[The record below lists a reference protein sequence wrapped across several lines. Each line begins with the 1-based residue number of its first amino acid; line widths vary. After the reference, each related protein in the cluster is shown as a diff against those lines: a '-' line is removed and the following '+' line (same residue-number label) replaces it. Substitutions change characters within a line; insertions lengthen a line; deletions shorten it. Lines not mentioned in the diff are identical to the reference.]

1 MINEEIRNRIKV
13 AAAAYAYEVMN
24 DPIMSDAAYDALA
37 LKIQP
42 EVKTG
47 NDVLDNFFATKY
59 DPNTG
64 SWVHQHPDIGSL
76 KRVLAFW
83 RAGLAWKALEKAT
96 KDMGQTMAECDCKK
110 QDVCQ
115 SLGYCEAEDEN
126 P

>member
-24 DPIMSDAAYDALA
+24 DPIISDAAYDALA
-37 LKIQP
+37 LKIRP

-59 DPNTG
+59 NPNTG
-64 SWVHQHPDIGSL
+64 SWVHQHPNIEGL
-76 KRVLAFW
+76 KRVLALG
-83 RAGLAWKALEKAT
+83 RAGKAFKKAT

-115 SLGYCEAEDEN
+115 SLGYCKAEGEK

>member
-1 MINEEIRNRIKV
+1 MISEEIRNRTQV
-13 AAAAYAYEVMN
+13 AAAAYAYEVLN

-37 LKIQP
+37 LKIRP

-47 NDVLDNFFATKY
+47 NDTFDNFFATKY
-59 DPNTG
+59 NPNTG

-83 RAGLAWKALEKAT
+83 RAGKAFKEAT
-96 KDMGQTMAECDCKK
+96 K
-110 QDVCQ
+110 
-115 SLGYCEAEDEN
+115 EDEN